1 MTMFAPSD
9 QTCISVSTAHG
20 GCGSPHIRGT
30 DETGQPVQPWALTCA
45 ACEPY
50 LERTD
55 GRWSKTV
62 DGIRETFDETL
73 AREAWETRGI
83 KDRDALLA
91 VAMAR
96 MAGVSQSQIPPT
108 VQRMISGLQPHIPV
122 AGEMICPKG
131 HANVPGGRYCAH
143 CGAQMSAPAPSAAL
157 TAGQAG

>member
-9 QTCISVSTAHG
+9 ISEINVSTAHG
-20 GCGSPHIRGT
+20 GCGQRHARGT
-30 DETGQPVQPWALTCA
+30 DETGQPVQPWGITCPS
-45 ACEPY
+45 CETF
-50 LERTD
+50 LASE
-55 GRWSKTV
+55 GRFSKTV
-62 DGIRETFDETL
+62 DGIKETFDETL
-73 AREAWETRGI
+73 AREAWETKGI

-131 HANVPGGRYCAH
+131 HTNVPGGRYCSA
-143 CGAQMSAPAPSAAL
+143 CGAQMSAPAPSVAL